1 MQNVVPAHIVH
12 KVMWLMLGFAG
23 VIVAAIVLTSIVD
36 AHDDDSADS
45 GATGTE
51 LDTVTVLRQ
60 VWAETY
66 NPCAEISRIRGSGGE
81 SGDLRELGMFASV
94 SGLPPIRS
102 SRFQSCSSNGLTGEV
117 ALSFVINDSLT
128 LVISNSEYER
138 AHLIG
143 QLHLN
148 SHLDPT
154 SQATELQNNASPGS
168 GMRSSVYRNDPT
180 DNSAVVGTSSFSIND
195 LLGNEER

>member
-12 KVMWLMLGFAG
+12 KVIWLILGFAG

-36 AHDDDSADS
+36 AHDDDS
-45 GATGTE
+45 GATGPE

-60 VWAETY
+60 VWAQTY
-66 NPCAEISRIRGSGGE
+66 NPCAEISRIKGSGGE

-94 SGLPPIRS
+94 SGLPPVRS

-128 LVISNSEYER
+128 LVISNSDYER

-148 SHLDPT
+148 SLLDPT
-154 SQATELQNNASPGS
+154 SQPTELQNDASPDKPMS
-168 GMRSSVYRNDPT
+168 ASVYRNDPS
-180 DNSAVVGTSSFSIND
+180 DNSAVVGSSSVSIND
-195 LLGNEER
+195 LLRIEER